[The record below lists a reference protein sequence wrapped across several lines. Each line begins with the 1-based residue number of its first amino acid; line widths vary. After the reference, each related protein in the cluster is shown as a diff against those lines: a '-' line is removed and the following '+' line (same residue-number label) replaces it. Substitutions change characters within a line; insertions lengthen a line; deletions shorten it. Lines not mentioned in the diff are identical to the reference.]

1 MLADMIDLHTHT
13 TASDGQY
20 APTELAEKMS
30 GLGVSVWAV
39 TDHDTVSG
47 LPEAQKAAAERG
59 ITFIP
64 GIELNIERPGC
75 EFHLLGLGLQAVSPA
90 LSALIRQLHESRIE
104 RNREIIRRM
113 NQDGFSIT
121 LEELTRDF
129 PADSLG
135 RPHIAKWLVDN
146 KVVRHVQEAFEKYLA
161 RGKPWHIERVGA
173 DLDAAV
179 RAIYDSGG
187 LPVIAHPL
195 SLYLSW
201 SKLEDA
207 LADFK
212 TRGVAGLEAYHPG
225 ARPIEG
231 EKLEAIAHRLG
242 LFITAGSDFHGEL
255 VRKDRKPGRA
265 SGGMKIDDRFWAE
278 ELKPALEKQGWA
290 F

>member
-1 MLADMIDLHTHT
+1 MLTDMVDLHTHT
-13 TASDGQY
+13 SASDGQY
-20 APTELAEKMS
+20 APAALAEKMS
-30 GLGVSVWAV
+30 ELNISVWAV
-39 TDHDTVSG
+39 TDHDTVAG
-47 LPEAQKAAAERG
+47 LSEAKRAAAERG
-59 ITFIP
+59 IVFVP

-75 EFHLLGLGLQAVSPA
+75 EFHLLGLGLQTVAPA
-90 LSALIRQLHESRIE
+90 LSESIRQLQESRIA

-113 NQDGFSIT
+113 NEDGFSVT

-146 KVVRHVQEAFEKYLA
+146 KVVRHVQDAFEKYLA

-173 DLDAAV
+173 DLDTAV

-201 SKLEDA
+201 PKLEEA

-212 TRGVAGLEAYHPG
+212 ARGVAGLEAYHPG
-225 ARPIEG
+225 ARPIDG
-231 EKLEAIAHRLG
+231 EKLEALARKLG
-242 LFITAGSDFHGEL
+242 FFITAGSDFHGEL

-265 SGGMKIDDRFWAE
+265 SGGMKIEDRFWTD
-278 ELKPALEKQGWA
+278 ELKPELEKQGWT